1 MNVSHKST
9 CGLTHLAGETRQQL
23 LYFSQETAQ
32 RWGPPGAAP
41 DDGAAL
47 WLPGRL
53 LVQLRMV
60 PPVRTPDCLNTEHRE

>member
-1 MNVSHKST
+1 VRFRRATSH
-9 CGLTHLAGETRQQL
+9 LAAGETRQQL

-60 PPVRTPDCLNTEHRE
+60 PPVRMSNPYKP